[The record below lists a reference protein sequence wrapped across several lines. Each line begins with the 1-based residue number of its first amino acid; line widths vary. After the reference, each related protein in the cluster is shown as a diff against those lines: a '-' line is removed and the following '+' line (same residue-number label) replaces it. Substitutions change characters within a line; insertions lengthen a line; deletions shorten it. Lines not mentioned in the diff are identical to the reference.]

1 MSGHDDEECTCGGG
15 MPEDAIILNTVT
27 IIEYMQPDTGE
38 IFKMDF
44 SHDSSGAEID
54 HGKLLELLSWAKL
67 LYEAPLMADL
77 VMRFMEAVV
86 EDDE

>member
-1 MSGHDDEECTCGGG
+1 MSDHDESEECTCGGIPDG
-15 MPEDAIILNTVT
+15 AVVLNTVT
-27 IIEYMQPDTGE
+27 IIEYMEPETGE

-44 SHDSSGAEID
+44 SHDSSGQEID

-77 VMRFMEAVV
+77 VMRFMEAVA